1 MITIIF
7 EADVENQAGAYA
19 TGVLA
24 MMTSGAIAVT
34 LAAWRAGSKRG
45 SSTFGLVTLVFV
57 YALTANEIQR
67 PDGLI
72 IASFFIGAIVVT
84 SLISR
89 IYRTTEL
96 RVERVDIDETA
107 QRFIEEA
114 ATYPGELHIVANR
127 RQKGDAR
134 EYFFKER
141 EQREDNHIPP
151 GEPILF
157 LEVDVDDAS
166 EFQDVLEA
174 KGAEVGNYRVLRL
187 QSSTVP
193 NAIAAFLLYLRDV
206 TGKRPHC
213 YFGWT
218 EGNPIVYLFRYLLF
232 GEGDTAP
239 VAREVLREAESDPT
253 RRPAIHVGG

>member
-1 MITIIF
+1 
-7 EADVENQAGAYA
+7 
-19 TGVLA
+19 
-24 MMTSGAIAVT
+24 MT
-34 LAAWRAGSKRG
+34 KR
-45 SSTFGLVTLVFV
+45 
-57 YALTANEIQR
+57 R
-67 PDGLI
+67 
-72 IASFFIGAIVVT
+72 
-84 SLISR
+84 
-89 IYRTTEL
+89 
-96 RVERVDIDETA
+96 
-107 QRFIEEA
+107 RFIEEA

-239 VAREVLREAESDPT
+239 VTREVLREAESDPT